1 MLANPP
7 FQEAVIAALERDQR
21 IPDPL
26 TIAVSAQGNVVT
38 LRGVVETFRQRH
50 AAIDDVRQ
58 IEGVSGIDDQL
69 EVKLGPMDRREDDE
83 IGAAALQA
91 LIRDS
96 EVPTESIDVSARD
109 GWVTLTGYVEY
120 EPQRIAADDR
130 VATLDGVM
138 GISNEIKPLGY

>member
-1 MLANPP
+1 VLANPP
-7 FQEAVIAALERDQR
+7 LQEAVIAALERDQR

-69 EVKLGPMDRREDDE
+69 VVKLGPMDRREDDE
-83 IGAAALQA
+83 IRAAALQA

-96 EVPTESIDVSARD
+96 EVPSESIDVSVRH

-120 EPQRIAADDR
+120 EPQRIAAYDH

-138 GISNEIKPLGY
+138 GISNEIEPLGY

>member
-1 MLANPP
+1 MRA
-7 FQEAVIAALERDQR
+7 IQR
-21 IPDPL
+21 SGRQY
-26 TIAVSAQGNVVT
+26 VHAQDDAEGSIRARYRRVRPGTLT

-83 IGAAALQA
+83 IRAAALQA

-96 EVPTESIDVSARD
+96 EVPTESIDVSVRD

-120 EPQRIAADDR
+120 EPQRIAAFDR

-138 GISNEIKPLGY
+138 GVSNEIKPLGY

>member
-7 FQEAVIAALERDQR
+7 LQESVIAALERDQR

-38 LRGVVETFRQRH
+38 LRGVVETFRQHH

-69 EVKLGPMDRREDDE
+69 EVKLGHMDRREDDE
-83 IGAAALQA
+83 IRAAALQA

-96 EVPTESIDVSARD
+96 EVPTESIDVSVRN

-120 EPQRIAADDR
+120 EPQRIAAYDR
-130 VATLDGVM
+130 VATLDGVT

>member
-1 MLANPP
+1 MRA
-7 FQEAVIAALERDQR
+7 IQR
-21 IPDPL
+21 SGRQY
-26 TIAVSAQGNVVT
+26 VHAQRLRREHRCSLT

-83 IGAAALQA
+83 IRAAALQA

-96 EVPTESIDVSARD
+96 EVPTESIDVSVRD

-120 EPQRIAADDR
+120 EPQRIAAFDR

-138 GISNEIKPLGY
+138 GVSNEIKPLGY